1 MLPFNKAV
9 ENKLALII
17 IISCTC
23 KLITVLILNS
33 KQQFLREKPKYSNQV
48 INSLLELLEP

>member
-23 KLITVLILNS
+23 KLITVLILNT
-33 KQQFLREKPKYSNQV
+33 KQAAISTWKTKIFKSSYK
-48 INSLLELLEP
+48 